1 LGLRAGYALGGLLIV
16 AAVLLSAWQR
26 RHPAGPAAR
35 PHDLHTG
42 CAGPAP
48 HPGVLEASTRQV
60 ATEDERQDAAP
71 AADATARPAVT
82 AVAK

>member
-1 LGLRAGYALGGLLIV
+1 MTGTPGWAWAAAVGVILGLL
-16 AAVLLSAWQR
+16 AVDLAMSR
-26 RHPAGPAAR
+26 GAAR

-48 HPGVLEASTRQV
+48 HPGVLEASTTQ
-60 ATEDERQDAAP
+60 DEQQDAAP

>member
-1 LGLRAGYALGGLLIV
+1 MTGTPGWAWAAAVGVILGLL
-16 AAVLLSAWQR
+16 AVDLAMSR
-26 RHPAGPAAR
+26 GAAR

-48 HPGVLEASTRQV
+48 HPGLLEASTRQV
-60 ATEDERQDAAP
+60 ATEDERQDATP

>member
-1 LGLRAGYALGGLLIV
+1 MTGTPGWAC
-16 AAVLLSAWQR
+16 AAVGVILGQLAVDLAMSR
-26 RHPAGPAAR
+26 GAAR

-42 CAGPAP
+42 CAGPAH

-82 AVAK
+82 AVTK